1 LRSVEEDIKAHI
13 FKAFT
18 NKLFVS
24 YALIETIANWCYIN
38 QVLIWQMTID
48 KIVALKRASFFI
60 RPVKS
65 SAKRKDDIHNT
76 AEATVCQKLLAEMA
90 AKIAKNHP
98 AEILI
103 KKSRYSFT

>member
-38 QVLIWQMTID
+38 QVLIWQMIID

-60 RPVKS
+60 RPVKFFCQE
-65 SAKRKDDIHNT
+65 KRRYT
-76 AEATVCQKLLAEMA
+76 QYSGGYSLP
-90 AKIAKNHP
+90 KIIGRNGSEDCEKPPGGN
-98 AEILI
+98 ID
-103 KKSRYSFT
+103 K